1 MYKHIVSKA
10 LLASMFA
17 LPFFTAAAFSAPQ
30 HPPFDPST
38 QSYGFSSEDSFGGG
52 SYLGVDTRDV
62 TPDRLSALHL
72 KEEHGV
78 EVTMVDQDAPAGKSG
93 IKEHDVILS
102 VNGTGVESVEQLR
115 RMIHEIPPGRIITL
129 GVSRNGQPLTLKA
142 QLSDRKSNFSS
153 SMGPKDFHFEMPAIP
168 NIGDMDLPVSVVVV
182 HSSMR
187 SGLMV
192 ENLTP
197 QLGEFFGAK
206 DGKGILVR
214 SVEKGSRGE
223 KAGFRAGD
231 VIVRVNGEPVSDTSD
246 FGHALRSRRDR
257 TRNGNKDSATNDNDN
272 KASITVVRDKK
283 EQTLT
288 LTLPPSGQTGEILN
302 ESLDIPEIDADAE
315 LALSRAGDEIAR
327 LGPALEEAQRYAVDV
342 KRVQPAIDQAT
353 CQARK
358 QLEQLKKQMEEK
370 QHELSIK
377 QRELNEKLRH
387 QLAAGHADI

>member
-1 MYKHIVSKA
+1 LLP
-10 LLASMFA
+10 LLAV
-17 LPFFTAAAFSAPQ
+17 AAFSARQ
-30 HPPFDPST
+30 HPGFDPST
-38 QSYGFSSEDSFGGG
+38 QSYGVSSEDSFGGG

-62 TPDRLSALHL
+62 TPDRLAPLHL

-102 VNGTGVESVEQLR
+102 VNGTPVESVEQLR
-115 RMIHEIPPGRIITL
+115 RMIHEIPPGRVVTL
-129 GVSRNGQPLTLKA
+129 GVTRNGQPLTLKA
-142 QLSDRKSNFSS
+142 QLSDRKSSFSS
-153 SMGPKDFHFEMPAIP
+153 SMGPKDFHFEMPPMP
-168 NIGDMDLPVSVVVV
+168 NLQDMDLPVSVVVV

-206 DGKGILVR
+206 GGKGILIR

-231 VIVRVNGEPVSDTSD
+231 VIVRVNEQEVSDTGD
-246 FGHALRSRRDR
+246 FAHVLRSRK
-257 TRNGNKDSATNDNDN
+257 KDD
-272 KASITVVRDKK
+272 KASVTIVRDKK

-288 LTLPPSGQTGEILN
+288 LTLAPSGQTGEILN
-302 ESLDIPEIDADAE
+302 ESFDIPEIDAAAQ

-327 LGPALEEAQRYAVDV
+327 LKPEFE
-342 KRVQPAIDQAT
+342 RVQQYAAELALKSSTMQPAT
-353 CQARK
+353 CQGRK
-358 QLEQLKKQMEEK
+358 QHEHLKKQMQEK
-370 QHELSIK
+370 QQELSNRR
-377 QRELNEKLRH
+377 RELREKLKLELGGSR
-387 QLAAGHADI
+387 ADI

>member
-1 MYKHIVSKA
+1 VDKVTICKVPTHRVWLRVVFLLP
-10 LLASMFA
+10 LLAV
-17 LPFFTAAAFSAPQ
+17 AAFSAPQ
-30 HPPFDPST
+30 HPGFDPST

-62 TPDRLSALHL
+62 TPDRLAPLHL

-102 VNGTGVESVEQLR
+102 VNGSPVESVEQLR
-115 RMIHEIPPGRIITL
+115 RMIHEIPPGRVVTL
-129 GVSRNGQPLTLKA
+129 GVARDGQPLTLKA
-142 QLSDRKSNFSS
+142 QLSDRKSSFSS
-153 SMGPKDFHFEMPAIP
+153 SMGPKDFHFEMPPMP
-168 NIGDMDLPVSVVVV
+168 NLQDMDLPVSVVVV

-206 DGKGILVR
+206 GGKGILIR

-231 VIVRVNGEPVSDTSD
+231 VIVRVNEEAVSDTGD
-246 FGHALRSRRDR
+246 FAHVLRSRA
-257 TRNGNKDSATNDNDN
+257 KDN
-272 KASITVVRDKK
+272 KAIVTIVRDKK

-288 LTLPPSGQTGEILN
+288 LTLAPAGQTGEILN
-302 ESLDIPEIDADAE
+302 ESFDIPEIDAEAQ

-327 LGPALEEAQRYAVDV
+327 LKPEFERAQQYATELYL
-342 KRVQPAIDQAT
+342 KSPTLQQAT
-353 CQARK
+353 CHARK
-358 QLEQLKKQMEEK
+358 QLEQLKKQMQEK
-370 QHELSIK
+370 QQELST
-377 QRELNEKLRH
+377 RRRGLREKLRH
-387 QLAAGHADI
+387 ERVASRADI

>member
-1 MYKHIVSKA
+1 VDKVTIYQAPTHRM
-10 LLASMFA
+10 LLPVVFLLPLFA
-17 LPFFTAAAFSAPQ
+17 VAAFSAPQ
-30 HPPFDPST
+30 HPGFDPST

-62 TPDRLSALHL
+62 TPDRLAPLHL

-102 VNGTGVESVEQLR
+102 VNGSAVESVEQLR
-115 RMIHEIPPGRIITL
+115 RMIHEIPPGRVVTL

-142 QLSDRKSNFSS
+142 QLSDRKSSFSS
-153 SMGPKDFHFEMPAIP
+153 SMGPKDFHFEMPPMP
-168 NIGDMDLPVSVVVV
+168 NLQDMDLPVSVVVV

-206 DGKGILVR
+206 GGKGILIR

-231 VIVRVNGEPVSDTSD
+231 VIVRVNEQAVSDTGD
-246 FGHALRSRRDR
+246 FTHVLRSK
-257 TRNGNKDSATNDNDN
+257 TKDD
-272 KASITVVRDKK
+272 KASVTIVRDKK

-288 LTLPPSGQTGEILN
+288 LTLAPAGQTGEILN
-302 ESLDIPEIDADAE
+302 ESFDIPEINAE
-315 LALSRAGDEIAR
+315 AQLALSRAGEEIAR
-327 LGPALEEAQRYAVDV
+327 LKPELERAEQYASELYLKSPAWQQV
-342 KRVQPAIDQAT
+342 T

-358 QLEQLKKQMEEK
+358 QLEYLKKQMQEK
-370 QHELSIK
+370 QQDLGIR
-377 QRELNEKLRH
+377 QRGLREKLKYELGTSR
-387 QLAAGHADI
+387 ADI

>member
-1 MYKHIVSKA
+1 VYNVPSYKVPTYRVLFSVVFLLP
-10 LLASMFA
+10 LLAV
-17 LPFFTAAAFSAPQ
+17 AAFSAPQ
-30 HPPFDPST
+30 HPGFDPST

-62 TPDRLSALHL
+62 TPDRLAPLHL

-102 VNGTGVESVEQLR
+102 VNGTPIESVEQLR
-115 RMIHEIPPGRIITL
+115 RMIHEIPPGRVVTL
-129 GVSRNGQPLTLKA
+129 GVTRNGQPLTLKA
-142 QLSDRKSNFSS
+142 QLSDRKSSFSS
-153 SMGPKDFHFEMPAIP
+153 SMGPKDFHFEMPPMP
-168 NIGDMDLPVSVVVV
+168 NLQDMDLPVSVVVV

-206 DGKGILVR
+206 GGKGILIR

-231 VIVRVNGEPVSDTSD
+231 VIVRVNEQEVSDTGD
-246 FGHALRSRRDR
+246 FAHVLRSRK
-257 TRNGNKDSATNDNDN
+257 KDD
-272 KASITVVRDKK
+272 KASVTIVRDKK

-288 LTLPPSGQTGEILN
+288 LTLAPAGQTGEILN
-302 ESLDIPEIDADAE
+302 ESFDIPEIDAEAQ
-315 LALSRAGDEIAR
+315 LALSHAGDEIAR
-327 LGPALEEAQRYAVDV
+327 LKPEFERAQQYATEFALKSLTMQ
-342 KRVQPAIDQAT
+342 QAT
-353 CQARK
+353 CQGRK
-358 QLEQLKKQMEEK
+358 QHEHLKKQMQEK
-370 QHELSIK
+370 QQELSIRR
-377 QRELNEKLRH
+377 RELREKSKLELGGSR
-387 QLAAGHADI
+387 ADI

>member
-1 MYKHIVSKA
+1 VYNVTSYKVPTYRVLFSVVFLLP
-10 LLASMFA
+10 LLAV
-17 LPFFTAAAFSAPQ
+17 AAFSAPQ
-30 HPPFDPST
+30 HPGFDPST

-62 TPDRLSALHL
+62 TPDRLAPLHL

-102 VNGTGVESVEQLR
+102 VNGTPIESVEQLR
-115 RMIHEIPPGRIITL
+115 RMIHEIPPGRVVTL
-129 GVSRNGQPLTLKA
+129 GVTRNGQPLTLKA
-142 QLSDRKSNFSS
+142 QLSDRKSSFSS
-153 SMGPKDFHFEMPAIP
+153 SMGPKDFHFEMPPMP
-168 NIGDMDLPVSVVVV
+168 NLQDMDLPVSVVVV

-206 DGKGILVR
+206 GGKGILIR

-231 VIVRVNGEPVSDTSD
+231 VIVRVNEQEVSDTGD
-246 FGHALRSRRDR
+246 FAHVLRSRK
-257 TRNGNKDSATNDNDN
+257 KDD
-272 KASITVVRDKK
+272 KASVTIVRDKK

-288 LTLPPSGQTGEILN
+288 LTLAPAGQTGEILN
-302 ESLDIPEIDADAE
+302 ESFDIPEIDAEAQ
-315 LALSRAGDEIAR
+315 LALSHAGDEIAR
-327 LGPALEEAQRYAVDV
+327 LKPEFERAQQYATEFALKSLTMQ
-342 KRVQPAIDQAT
+342 QAT
-353 CQARK
+353 CQGRK
-358 QLEQLKKQMEEK
+358 QHEHLKKQMQEK
-370 QHELSIK
+370 QQELSIRR
-377 QRELNEKLRH
+377 RELREKSKLELGGSR
-387 QLAAGHADI
+387 ADI